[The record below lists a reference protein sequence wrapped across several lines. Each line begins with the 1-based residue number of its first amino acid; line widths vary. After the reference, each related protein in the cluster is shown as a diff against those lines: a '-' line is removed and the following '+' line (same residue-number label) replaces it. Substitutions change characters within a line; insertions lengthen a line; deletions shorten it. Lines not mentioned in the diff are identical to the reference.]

1 MVQGSIWENFARLIL
16 EAAYEATFYAAV
28 KNLEKGGSPRLFL
41 TLVGGG
47 VFGNEVSW
55 ILDAI
60 RISVEKFRNVPLDVR
75 IVSYGKSDPK
85 VAGFIQCHN
94 CF

>member
-1 MVQGSIWENFARLIL
+1 MKQRSMPQL
-16 EAAYEATFYAAV
+16 

-60 RISVEKFRNVPLDVR
+60 KISVEKFRNVPLDVR
-75 IVSYGKSDPK
+75 IVSYGNSDRR
-85 VAGFIQCHN
+85 VADFIQCHN